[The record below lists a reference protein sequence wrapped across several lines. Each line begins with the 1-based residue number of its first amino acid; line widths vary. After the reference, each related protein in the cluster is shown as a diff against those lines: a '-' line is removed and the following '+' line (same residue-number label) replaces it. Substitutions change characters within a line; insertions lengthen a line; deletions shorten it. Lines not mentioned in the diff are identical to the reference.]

1 MAFPLRLKD
10 GRRGG
15 ESAIGESTVFRWVP
29 QSQGRDVSRLSSFTP
44 RCLHMVPKR

>member
-15 ESAIGESTVFRWVP
+15 ESAIGESTVFRVI
-29 QSQGRDVSRLSSFTP
+29 SMENDDGLEVGLDGLSGLFQP
-44 RCLHMVPKR
+44 